1 MNSDTI
7 TGTTSDLSGK
17 LKEGLGNAIG
27 DKSLQTE
34 GAADQ
39 LSGTVQKTY
48 GQAKDAVEDNI
59 RPVIDYVR
67 QFSKERPFTAAAVAG
82 VLGIALINTLRGK

>member
-7 TGTTSDLSGK
+7 TGTTSDLGGK

-39 LSGTVQKTY
+39 LSGTVQKSY

>member
-7 TGTTSDLSGK
+7 TGATTDLGGK
-17 LKEGLGNAIG
+17 LKEGLGKAVG
-27 DKSLQTE
+27 DKSLQAE
-34 GAADQ
+34 GTADQ
-39 LSGTVQKTY
+39 LGGTVQKTY
-48 GQAKDAVEDNI
+48 GQAKDAVEEGI

>member
-7 TGTTSDLSGK
+7 TGTTSDLGGK